1 MYVIFVDDTEAD
13 RLLVRECLE
22 GSALQ
27 HVETYSSPEEL
38 TSVVEQIL
46 AGAKSRPA
54 LVILDMQIGDDEECG
69 LEMLQGIRASLPEVP
84 AIMLSH
90 SARRKIVEESYRR
103 GASSYISKDVDQ
115 KKFEKRLGAM
125 TRYWSKVSRLPTPPG

>member
-27 HVETYSSPEEL
+27 HVETYDSPEEL
-38 TSVVEQIL
+38 NSIVEQIV
-46 AGAKSRPA
+46 AGTKPRPA
-54 LVILDMQIGDDEECG
+54 LIILDMQIGDDGECG
-69 LEMLQGIRASLPEVP
+69 LAMLQGIRMSLPEVP
-84 AIMLSH
+84 TIMLSH
-90 SARRKIVEESYRR
+90 SARKQIVEESYRR
-103 GASSYISKDVDQ
+103 GASSYIPKDVDQ

-125 TRYWSKVSRLPTPPG
+125 TRYWSKVSRLPS

>member
-27 HVETYSSPEEL
+27 HVETYSSPSEL
-38 TSVVEQIL
+38 NEVVDQIL
-46 AGAKSRPA
+46 AGTKSKPA
-54 LVILDMQIGDDEECG
+54 LVILDMQIGDDDECG
-69 LEMLQGIRASLPEVP
+69 LEMLQGIRKSIPEVP

-90 SARRKIVEESYRR
+90 SARRQIVEESYRL
-103 GASSYISKDVDQ
+103 GASSYIPKDVDQ
-115 KKFEKRLGAM
+115 ARFERRLGAM
-125 TRYWSKVSRLPTPPG
+125 TRYWSKVSRLPSGP